1 MSGRQAA
8 IEAVA
13 QALRDA
19 ALLDNAGYIDGDEE
33 RAAELAVDAAEQ
45 AWPHDPPKR
54 DPTGTTAGQFGLGPI
69 RAPFRRDA
77 RPPRPEVP
85 FGFAPA
91 YLGGATVDEAYRD
104 EKWRDAAS

>member
-1 MSGRQAA
+1 MNGIPQAA

-13 QALRDA
+13 LVLCDTEGQPEPEHYALADDVLR
-19 ALLDNAGYIDGDEE
+19 
-33 RAAELAVDAAEQ
+33 AAEQ
-45 AWPHDPPKR
+45 AWPHQPPKR
-54 DPTGTTAGQFGLGPI
+54 DLTGTTAGQFGLAPI

-91 YLGGATVDEAYRD
+91 YLGGATDDEEYRD